1 MEIKSL
7 AKISF
12 DQLFEA
18 FSQAFAQYDIQIEK
32 EEFRTMIRRR
42 GYDPALSFAA
52 FNDDRIVSFTCNGI
66 GDHYGK
72 RMAYDTG
79 TGTLS
84 EYRGQGLAIKVF
96 EVSIPYMKEAGVTEY
111 ILEVLQHNT
120 GAFNVYK
127 KIGFEVIREFYYY
140 KEDNDKVNIAPKTVQ
155 GPYVI
160 QPIHIDE
167 YKDTISTFWDFHPS
181 WQNSFESI
189 ERTKEDFI
197 CKGVFSDG
205 NLIAYS
211 VFEPGSGDVTQLAV
225 HPDFRRKGIGSMLLQ
240 EMVKENTFPTFK
252 IVNTDI
258 GCDSVKAFLSVQ
270 GIEPKGKQYEMIKR
284 L

>member
-1 MEIKSL
+1 MKIKSL
-7 AKISF
+7 SKTGF
-12 DQLFEA
+12 DRLFEA
-18 FSQAFAQYDIQIEK
+18 FSRAFARYDVQINK

-52 FNDDRIVSFTCNGI
+52 FDDDRIVSFTCNGI
-66 GDHYGK
+66 GDYYGK

-79 TGTLS
+79 TGTLA
-84 EYRGQGLAIKVF
+84 EYRGQGLATKVF
-96 EVSIPYMKEAGVTEY
+96 EASIPYLKEAGITEY

-120 GAFNVYK
+120 GAFDVYK
-127 KIGFEVIREFYYY
+127 KIGFEITREFYYY
-140 KEDNDKVNIAPKTVQ
+140 KEDNDKVNIATKTVQ
-155 GPYVI
+155 VPYII
-160 QPIHIDE
+160 QPIHIDG
-167 YKDTISTFWDFHPS
+167 YKDIISTFRDFHPS

-197 CKGVFSDG
+197 SKGVFSDE

-211 VFEPGSGDVTQLAV
+211 IFEPGSGDVTQLAV
-225 HPDFRRKGIGSMLLQ
+225 HPGFRRKGIGSMLLR
-240 EMVKENTFPTFK
+240 EIVNDNTFPTLK

-258 GCDSVKAFLSVQ
+258 TCDSVKAFLSAH
-270 GIEPKGKQYEMIKR
+270 GIEPKGKQYEMVKR

>member
-7 AKISF
+7 SKIGF

-18 FSQAFAQYDIQIEK
+18 FSQAFARYDVQIDK
-32 EEFRTMIRRR
+32 EGFRTMIRRR
-42 GYDPALSFAA
+42 GYNPALSFAA
-52 FNDDRIVSFTCNGI
+52 FDDDRIVSFTCNGI
-66 GDHYGK
+66 GDYNGK

-79 TGTLS
+79 TGTLV
-84 EYRGQGLAIKVF
+84 EYRGQGLATKVF
-96 EVSIPYMKEAGVTEY
+96 EASIPHLKEAGVTAY

-120 GAFNVYK
+120 GAFNIYK
-127 KIGFEVIREFYYY
+127 KIGFEVTREFYYY
-140 KEDNDKVNIAPKTVQ
+140 KEDNDKVNIVPKTVQ
-155 GPYVI
+155 VPYII

-167 YKDTISTFWDFHPS
+167 YKYIIPTFRDFYPS

-225 HPDFRRKGIGSMLLQ
+225 HPGFRRKGIGSMLFR
-240 EMVKENTFPTFK
+240 EMVNDNTFPTLK

-258 GCDSVKAFLSVQ
+258 TCDSVKAFLSAH
-270 GIEPKGKQYEMIKR
+270 GIKPKGKQYEMIKG

>member
-18 FSQAFAQYDIQIEK
+18 FSQAFAQYDIQIDK

-52 FNDDRIVSFTCNGI
+52 FDGNRIVSFTCNGI
-66 GDHYGK
+66 GDYHGK

-79 TGTLS
+79 TGTLA
-84 EYRGQGLAIKVF
+84 EYRGQGLATKVF
-96 EVSIPYMKEAGVTEY
+96 EASIPYLKEAGVTAY

-127 KIGFEVIREFYYY
+127 KIGFEVTREFYYY
-140 KEDNDKVNIAPKTVQ
+140 KEDNGKVNIAPKTLPV
-155 GPYVI
+155 PYVI
-160 QPIHIDE
+160 QPIYIDE

-189 ERTKEDFI
+189 ERTKKDFI
-197 CKGVFSDG
+197 YKGVFSDG
-205 NLIAYS
+205 NLIGYS

-225 HPDFRRKGIGSMLLQ
+225 HPRFRRKGIGSILLQ
-240 EMVKENTFPTFK
+240 EMVNDNRFATLK

-258 GCDSVKAFLSVQ
+258 ACDSVKAFLSVH
-270 GIEPKGKQYEMIKR
+270 GIEPKGKQYEMIKK